1 MDITDVS
8 FTMYIV
14 EFMVSLT
21 RKVLIYIYKSINKP
35 YAFIDVDTSIEDEKK
50 ITTFEQLTAASSNT

>member
-14 EFMVSLT
+14 EFMVSVT

-50 ITTFEQLTAASSNT
+50 